1 MEESYNRE
9 YTDYVFLAPRRL
21 FIVEAKKEGDYF
33 ELPAGETRLE
43 QSLPS
48 LSKRYPNLKEALQQ
62 AAGYCQSRGV
72 PFGAVTNGHQLVAFV
87 GTRSDGLPPLE
98 GRALV
103 FPSLQFMLDNF
114 LEFWQAVS
122 KPGIQEKRLQHRLLG
137 EGLPELPPKPSAT
150 ITSYPGVKGRNNL
163 QTDLQIVSELVIED
177 LPRSRDVEDRFL
189 EECYSQ
195 SGALSQYALTSRAIL
210 QARYAALFDTDNPG
224 PNTSPA
230 VGKEG
235 VSAEVF
241 AQSLSRRPVILIG
254 DVGVGKTTFVRHLIK
269 IDAAAVFEHA
279 ITLYI
284 DLGSQAT
291 LSADLRSFLL
301 EEFVRQLR
309 EEYEIDVDERNFVR
323 GVYNQEL
330 QRFATGIYA
339 DLRDEN
345 VGLYRQKEIEFLENK
360 LANRE
365 DHLKFSL
372 HHVTR
377 GRRKQV
383 VIFLDNADQR
393 DESTQQATFL
403 AAQELAEHWPATV
416 FVTLRPETFH
426 RSTRIGALSGYHPK
440 AFTVSPPR
448 IDRVINKRLEFALKL
463 TSGDIPIQ
471 SLSGNTTVNLDKLDV
486 MIRVFLH
493 SLGNYS
499 LREFIDNISAGN
511 VRQALDLV
519 RGFFGSGHVDT
530 QKIVNI
536 YTDTGRYNV
545 PLHEFL
551 RAVTFGDAEYYD
563 PERSPVAN
571 LFDISQ
577 VDPKEHFLAP
587 LLICSL
593 TSSSKGSEEGFVETS
608 VVYERLQG
616 FGFTPE
622 QIDAAVVRGHRKKL
636 LETASRRIPYPDH
649 DMPPALRAT
658 NVGLYHVSRLCRLFT
673 YVDAVLVDTPILEVA
688 VRQSIGEFRTIASRL
703 HNVEVFCQY
712 LDDIWPVI
720 EEGNNLFKWDSIST
734 DLKNDVKRIR
744 ERIDM
749 ER

>member
-1 MEESYNRE
+1 M
-9 YTDYVFLAPRRL
+9 
-21 FIVEAKKEGDYF
+21 
-33 ELPAGETRLE
+33 
-43 QSLPS
+43 
-48 LSKRYPNLKEALQQ
+48 
-62 AAGYCQSRGV
+62 
-72 PFGAVTNGHQLVAFV
+72 
-87 GTRSDGLPPLE
+87 
-98 GRALV
+98 
-103 FPSLQFMLDNF
+103 
-114 LEFWQAVS
+114 
-122 KPGIQEKRLQHRLLG
+122 
-137 EGLPELPPKPSAT
+137 
-150 ITSYPGVKGRNNL
+150 
-163 QTDLQIVSELVIED
+163 
-177 LPRSRDVEDRFL
+177 
-189 EECYSQ
+189 
-195 SGALSQYALTSRAIL
+195 
-210 QARYAALFDTDNPG
+210 
-224 PNTSPA
+224 
-230 VGKEG
+230 
-235 VSAEVF
+235 
-241 AQSLSRRPVILIG
+241 
-254 DVGVGKTTFVRHLIK
+254 
-269 IDAAAVFEHA
+269 
-279 ITLYI
+279 
-284 DLGSQAT
+284 
-291 LSADLRSFLL
+291 FLL
-301 EEFVRQLR
+301 VEFERQLR
-309 EEYEIDVDERNFVR
+309 EEYDIDVDERNFVR

-330 QRFATGIYA
+330 QRFATGIYV

-345 VGLYRQKEIEFLENK
+345 SGLYRQKEIEFLENK

-365 DHLKFSL
+365 DRLKFSL
-372 HHVTR
+372 HHVTH
-377 GRRKQV
+377 GQRRQV

-393 DESTQQATFL
+393 DESTQQAAFL

-471 SLSGNTTVNLDKLDV
+471 SLSGNTTVNLDKLDA

-493 SLGNYS
+493 SLQQNYS

-536 YTDTGRYNV
+536 YTGTGRYDV

-577 VDPKEHFLAP
+577 VDPKEHFLMP

-593 TSSSKGSEEGFVETS
+593 TASGGKGSEEGFVETS

-622 QIDAAVVRGHRKKL
+622 QIDATVVRGYRKKL
-636 LETASRRIPYPDH
+636 LETAARRIPYPDH

-658 NVGLYHVSRLCRLFT
+658 NVGLYHVSRLCRHFT
-673 YVDAVLVDTPILEVA
+673 YMDAVLIDTPIIEPA

-703 HNVEVFCQY
+703 HNVDVFCRY
-712 LDDIWPVI
+712 LDETWLMI
-720 EEGNNLFKWDSIST
+720 EEGNGGFN
-734 DLKNDVKRIR
+734 R
-744 ERIDM
+744 
-749 ER
+749 